1 MRSVPAASI
10 PLLVASALLM
20 PAGCGR
26 APAAIPDRSPIV
38 GTWLVHDPNAPFPY
52 HLYVFNSDG
61 TMQQANPDAG
71 DARSSD
77 SDGKGAWMA
86 RGDRIE
92 GKWVELLAD
101 RGTHQFTGRLEITF
115 QLSVTGDSLTASESV
130 RVFDAAGQ
138 PLPGPATPTPLTGTR
153 VTVP

>member
-1 MRSVPAASI
+1 MRRCTAVFVPM
-10 PLLVASALLM
+10 LVASALLGTG
-20 PAGCGR
+20 GCDR
-26 APAAIPDRSPIV
+26 APVAVTRLPPIV

-61 TMQQANPDAG
+61 TMHQANPDAG

-77 SDGKGAWMA
+77 SDGKGAWLA
-86 RGDRIE
+86 RGDRVE

-101 RGTHQFTGRLEITF
+101 RGTHQYTGRLEITF
-115 QLSVTGDSLTASESV
+115 QLSVSGDSLTASENAH
-130 RVFDAAGQ
+130 VFDANGQ
-138 PLPGPATPTPLTGTR
+138 PRPAPATAKPLTGKR

>member
-1 MRSVPAASI
+1 MRSLNAVSV
-10 PLLVASALLM
+10 PLLLAIALL
-20 PAGCGR
+20 ATGGCDR
-26 APAAIPDRSPIV
+26 APAASPRLPPIV

-61 TMQQANPDAG
+61 TMHQANPDAG

-77 SDGKGAWMA
+77 SDGKGAWLV
-86 RGDRIE
+86 RGDRVD

-101 RGTHQFTGRLEITF
+101 RATHHFTGRLEITF
-115 QLSVTGDSLTASESV
+115 QLTVTGDSLTASEIAH
-130 RVFDAAGQ
+130 VFDANGQ
-138 PLPGPATPTPLTGTR
+138 LMPAPATPKPLTGKR